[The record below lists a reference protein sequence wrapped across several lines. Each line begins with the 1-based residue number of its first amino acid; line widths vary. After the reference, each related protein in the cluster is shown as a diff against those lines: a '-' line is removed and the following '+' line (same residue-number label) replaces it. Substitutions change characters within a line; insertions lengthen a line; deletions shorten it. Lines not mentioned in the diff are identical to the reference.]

1 MTIPQDTYDVVVLG
15 AGSTGENVADRA
27 TQGGLRAVL
36 VESELV
42 GGDCS
47 YWACMPSKALL
58 RGPEAVAAARSV
70 AGAREAVTGRVDT
83 AATLRRRDSFASHWS
98 DESQVTWAASHHIDV
113 VRGHGRITAPR
124 QVSVATPDGTELHLT
139 ARHAVAVCTGS
150 RASMPPIEGLRESEP
165 WTTRDATRADRIPES
180 MIVLGGG
187 AAGCELASAY
197 ADLGCAVTVL
207 ETADHL
213 LPRIEEFA
221 GQAVTAS
228 LRGRGVTVMTGT
240 TARSVART
248 AQGHVTVTTSQGD
261 VTGAVL
267 LVATGREPRTADIGL
282 DTVGI
287 ESGRYL
293 SIDDSCLVTAVDG
306 DWLYAAG
313 DVTGR
318 HLFTHQGKYQAR
330 ICGDVIAARAHGNAI
345 DQTAWSAHQTTADH
359 VAAPAVVFTDPQV
372 ATVGRS
378 EQQAREA
385 GITVRT
391 VDFDLGSVAGASLF
405 ADDYAG
411 HARIVVDEDR
421 QILVGATLVGSGVSE
436 LIHAATVAIVG
447 EVPMRRLWHTVPAY
461 PTISEIWLRLLEA
474 YDPVPSH

>member
-27 TQGGLRAVL
+27 TQGGLSAVL

-98 DESQVTWAASHHIDV
+98 DESQVKWAASHHIDV

-124 QVSVATPDGTELHLT
+124 QVSVATSDGTELRLT

-150 RASMPPIEGLRESEP
+150 RASMPPIEGLRESAP

-197 ADLGCAVTVL
+197 ADLGCAVTVV

-261 VTGAVL
+261 MTGAVL

-293 SIDDSCLVTAVDG
+293 SIDDSCLVTAADG